1 MGNKQSK
8 GNDPVKDFIKAQ
20 KPVEKPSGKGDEF
33 YNEGVKSKDDE
44 KRVQRFERAANEY
57 RLERK
62 YVRAAE
68 CSRLAAYSYDFVGAK
83 QDYAEKLSEAVR
95 MYARAGTMTALQSA
109 FAILS
114 EELEK
119 ALLNAG
125 LGAKNFDAAAAGAV
139 DGALEGYQ
147 EGHITAAEFVDLIP
161 TIQDAAPG
169 RMKAQVTAKIVDVLI
184 GQGDYKEAAAQ
195 FKELVSA
202 QVLDI
207 DSRDE
212 AIIINCAKGFLCVTA
227 VLARSDNDADFV
239 PAAAAQA
246 QAPNPRK
253 WAGECALRAAC
264 WEVHEAARCVDW
276 TGLDASI
283 EALLFTTNTDP
294 TLKKLCGA
302 VRAGV
307 QEAEKRGKK
316 PIERDTAPTDVD
328 AAAAQLE

>member
-1 MGNKQSK
+1 LYPLLS
-8 GNDPVKDFIKAQ
+8 V
-20 KPVEKPSGKGDEF
+20 
-33 YNEGVKSKDDE
+33 GVKSKDDE

-239 PAAAAQA
+239 VRLALFLYLDCILPSRCSSSPQCIVLFLIVLFSLLRRRRRRRRTRASGRVSVRC
-246 QAPNPRK
+246 APRV
-253 WAGECALRAAC
+253 G
-264 WEVHEAARCVDW
+264 RC
-276 TGLDASI
+276 TRRHAASI
-283 EALLFTTNTDP
+283 GPGWTPASRRCSLPP
-294 TLKKLCGA
+294 TQT
-302 VRAGV
+302 R
-307 QEAEKRGKK
+307 R
-316 PIERDTAPTDVD
+316 
-328 AAAAQLE
+328 